1 MPSPVKLVVGLGN
14 PGPEHA
20 ETRHNAGFWYADQVA
35 RAFSVTFRTESKFHS
50 DICRIQDEGLDF
62 WICKPLTFMNR
73 SGQAVQVVSAFYKI
87 AIEEILVVHDEI
99 DLDAGVIRL
108 KQGGG
113 HGGNNGI
120 RDIMEQLGGNTFLRL
135 RIGVSHPGNKEA
147 VTPHV
152 LGRPSAED
160 RELIYNS
167 IEQGRAILP
176 LLLKG
181 NLQQAMQQLHSEEPG
196 KDK

>member
-1 MPSPVKLVVGLGN
+1 VSSPVKLVVGLGN
-14 PGPEHA
+14 SGPEHT
-20 ETRHNAGFWYADQVA
+20 ETRHNAGFWYVDQVA
-35 RAFSVTFRTESKFHS
+35 KGFSVAFRSEGKFYS
-50 DICRIQDEGLDF
+50 DICRVQDQGLDF
-62 WICKPLTFMNR
+62 WICKPRTFMNR
-73 SGQAVQVVSAFYKI
+73 SGLAVQAVSAFYKI

-120 RDIMEQLGGNTFLRL
+120 RDIIEQLGGNAFLRL
-135 RIGVSHPGNKEA
+135 RIGVSHPGSREA

-152 LGRPSAED
+152 LGRPSADD
-160 RELIYNS
+160 RELINNS
-167 IEQGRAILP
+167 IERGRAILP

-181 NLQQAMQQLHSEEPG
+181 ELQQAMQL
-196 KDK
+196 DLMIIT